1 MQDNLRVMSVIS
13 ACSMLLLGAFAISG
27 CFDGRESDGIVA
39 ARPGFVVTNE
49 ESISWCDLPDSAPLV
64 VIGNKRITKGAL
76 LNSVSNEYY
85 ALVARGEKP
94 REIAKKFDKNKV
106 DLAAQHISRFL
117 NQSAFLLRADELGI
131 GVDESVVADQWSA
144 ISNVASSSSISVEK
158 FALGHGHP
166 SLEAFDR
173 FIRDNVRISKVFA
186 ITFTNSLQ
194 VAQEEVDKLHAK
206 LEEGNREA
214 ALTNAFYL
222 AELKKLRNELIEK
235 SVSFGE
241 DDDENA
247 KKVPSPFKV
256 EWFVKAPGNSFD
268 DEENVVGKVRY
279 QRLNTWSDPFED
291 EGDYSIYYM
300 TEIEQKSSNAP
311 TLFTGFRVFCEKD
324 HGFFV
329 PDKKKLMED
338 MRKRRNIEVVTP
350 ELERLCKHFGVV
362 YPYGFIWRDIFSN
375 RKISKGVK

>member
-1 MQDNLRVMSVIS
+1 M
-13 ACSMLLLGAFAISG
+13 
-27 CFDGRESDGIVA
+27 
-39 ARPGFVVTNE
+39 
-49 ESISWCDLPDSAPLV
+49 
-64 VIGNKRITKGAL
+64 
-76 LNSVSNEYY
+76 
-85 ALVARGEKP
+85 
-94 REIAKKFDKNKV
+94 
-106 DLAAQHISRFL
+106 FL

-166 SLEAFDR
+166 SLEDLDR

-194 VAQEEVDKLHAK
+194 VAEEEVDKLHAK

-222 AELKKLRNELIEK
+222 AELRKLRSELIEK
-235 SVSFGE
+235 AVSFGE
-241 DDDENA
+241 DDNENA

-279 QRLNTWSDPFED
+279 QNLNTWSDPFED

-338 MRKRRNIEVVTP
+338 MRKRRNIEVVSP
-350 ELERLCKHFGVV
+350 ELDRLCRHFGVV
-362 YPYGFIWRDIFSN
+362 YPYGLIWRDIFSN
-375 RKISKGVK
+375 RKISKGAK